1 MNSGVET
8 SNNILEELRAKT
20 FSLKTEKILSSHE
33 SLKQSGDANL
43 LNAIMKRF
51 VLEQY

>member
-8 SNNILEELRAKT
+8 SNNILEELRAK
-20 FSLKTEKILSSHE
+20 SLLETEITLSSHE
-33 SLKQSGDANL
+33 SLLQSGDANL
-43 LNAIMKRF
+43 LKAMMSRF